1 MTSYTIGFL
10 LSIVSAP
17 EFIIFILFDTITHS
31 FFSALWIVL
40 LISFGGS
47 LGSSVIYITARM
59 VGQDRCLELVKK
71 HGKKVLLKS
80 SDMESI
86 DYYYSRWGDYIVF
99 VGRWLPT
106 FRSLVSI
113 PAGLYRMPVWRFLFL
128 TFSGTLVWNII
139 LCSMIYGFSAYL
151 NYLEVGLEGYA
162 WVTFLAFVLLVIY
175 FVVRRV
181 SERLMKNSH
190 ESDEGR

>member
-1 MTSYTIGFL
+1 MTAHTIAFL

-17 EFIIFILFDTITHS
+17 EFIVFILFDTITHS

-40 LISFGGS
+40 LISVGGS
-47 LGSSVIYITARM
+47 LGSSAIYITARM
-59 VGQDRCLELVKK
+59 VGQDRCLDLVKK

-86 DYYYSRWGDYIVF
+86 NYYYSRWGDYIVF

-139 LCSMIYGFSAYL
+139 LCSMIYGFRRYL
-151 NYLEVGLEGYA
+151 AYLEVGLEGYA
-162 WVTFLAFVLLVIY
+162 WVTFSAFLLLMVY
-175 FVVRRV
+175 FAVRRI
-181 SERLMKNSH
+181 SERLIKGPRGT
-190 ESDEGR
+190 D